1 MSNNLNNIYAN
12 LSGIS
17 SIGLVGDI
25 IKEILGENKSALR
38 NNENKIKNN
47 PEKYGKIEDYNEIIT
62 KIKNEIEKLEK

>member
-38 NNENKIKNN
+38 NNKNKIKNN